1 MDNKTH
7 IKLIFSIYGDVLDS
21 DEFSELIGISP
32 TACWNKG
39 DLIKNNKKEKKRIE
53 AAWEYAINNVETIY
67 FEEISNEFV
76 KLFNDKVEDI
86 LLFKKN
92 NKLTIKFDIVLEI
105 VKDNGVVMSFNRDFL
120 EIVNKLGA
128 EIETDTYVLD

>member
-21 DEFSELIGISP
+21 DEFTELIGISP
-32 TACWNKG
+32 TAYWNKG
-39 DLIKNNKKEKKRIE
+39 DSIKDNKKEKKRIE
-53 AAWEYAINNVETIY
+53 SAWEYVVNNMETIY

-105 VKDNGVVMSFNRDFL
+105 VKDDGVVMSFNRDFL